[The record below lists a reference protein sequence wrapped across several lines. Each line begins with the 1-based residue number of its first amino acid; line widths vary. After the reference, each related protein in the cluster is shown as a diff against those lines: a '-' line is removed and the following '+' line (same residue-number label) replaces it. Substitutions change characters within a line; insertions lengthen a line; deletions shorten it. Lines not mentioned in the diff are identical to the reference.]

1 MGRKAEWVPYLELLG
16 GYRPTGNWVCLATG
30 SRSFDRDVFSA
41 WADEASRNGLLE
53 FKGHGEGGELL
64 HDLFDWVIVDQMLK
78 EGEKDDIICTTW
90 HNDESLKDAFW
101 QCFGATCLPATTD
114 YDNLFVVCTDVDG
127 CDRERELTQ
136 YILEFLTGDIE
147 DGFHVPTN

>member
-1 MGRKAEWVPYLELLG
+1 
-16 GYRPTGNWVCLATG
+16 
-30 SRSFDRDVFSA
+30 
-41 WADEASRNGLLE
+41 LE

-64 HDLFDWVIVDQMLK
+64 HDLFDWVIVDQMIK

-101 QCFGATCLPATTD
+101 QCFCATALPASTD

-127 CDRERELTQ
+127 LDREREMRQ
-136 YILEFLTGDIE
+136 YIEAFIAGDID
-147 DGFHVPTN
+147 DGFAESTH